1 MEQQKLETETAHV
14 VGEKDLKHLG
24 RWMIAVNV
32 FVRSLTISDFADEPY
47 VHMSILKEDFE
58 RINSTDCEGGE
69 RPCLVL

>member
-1 MEQQKLETETAHV
+1 MDDCRECFCEVTHNL
-14 VGEKDLKHLG
+14 
-24 RWMIAVNV
+24 
-32 FVRSLTISDFADEPY
+32 SDFADEPY